1 MEKFST
7 EYFRKL
13 ASDLKFSLTDEEIE
27 ALKKDFEA
35 VEAQVHLFEQVDTE
49 GVEPMIWP
57 FETPTVFL
65 RETWKTKP
73 WTRRTRWPMPTMSA
87 WVTCMSRRW

>member
-65 RETWKTKP
+65 REDVENDGVNP
-73 WTRRTRWPMPTMSA
+73 ASFSF
-87 WVTCMSRRW
+87 VTIVASYTGT

>member
-35 VEAQVHLFEQVDTE
+35 VEAQVHLF
-49 GVEPMIWP
+49 
-57 FETPTVFL
+57 
-65 RETWKTKP
+65 
-73 WTRRTRWPMPTMSA
+73 
-87 WVTCMSRRW
+87 